1 MKKLLDLDSPV
12 IRLLGRL
19 TDLMALNI
27 IFLVTCLPVVT
38 VGAAWTALYYVTL
51 KMVRNEEAYIARSY
65 WRAFRENFRQATVI
79 WCGVLCTGIVLAL
92 DFRMMGAAVDGGWQP
107 VRMLLMGVGLL
118 FSMLVLYVFP
128 LLARFQNTVLKMLQ
142 NALLIAVRHL
152 PSTLSVLAVTAGS
165 VFVTF
170 AGSQTFVYGIPFWA
184 LFGFAVIAYVN
195 SWFFRRVFE
204 KYE

>member
-27 IFLVTCLPVVT
+27 IFLAFCLPVIT

-51 KMVRNEEAYIARSY
+51 KMVRNEESYIFSSY
-65 WRAFRENFRQATVI
+65 WKAFRENFRQATVI
-79 WCGVLCTGIVLAL
+79 WGGVLCMLVVLVL
-92 DFRMMGAAVDGGWQP
+92 DFRMTGPLENGGLKPLQ
-107 VRMLLMGVGLL
+107 MLLAGVGLL

-128 LLARFQNTVLKMLQ
+128 LLARFQNTIPKMLQ

-152 PSTLSVLAVTAGS
+152 PSTIAVLAVTAGS
-165 VFVTF
+165 VSVTF
-170 AGSQTFVYGIPFWA
+170 LSSQTFVYGIPFWA
-184 LFGFAVIAYVN
+184 LFGFAVTAYAN

>member
-27 IFLVTCLPVVT
+27 IFLASCLPVIT

-51 KMVRNEEAYIARSY
+51 KMVRNEESYIFSSY
-65 WRAFRENFRQATVI
+65 WKAFRENFRQATVI
-79 WCGVLCTGIVLAL
+79 WGGVLCMLVVLVL
-92 DFRMMGAAVDGGWQP
+92 DFRMTGPLENGGLKPLQ
-107 VRMLLMGVGLL
+107 MLLAGVGLL

-128 LLARFQNTVLKMLQ
+128 LLARFQNTIPKMLQ

-152 PSTLSVLAVTAGS
+152 LP
-165 VFVTF
+165 
-170 AGSQTFVYGIPFWA
+170 
-184 LFGFAVIAYVN
+184 
-195 SWFFRRVFE
+195 
-204 KYE
+204 

>member
-27 IFLVTCLPVVT
+27 IFLASCLPVIT

-51 KMVRNEEAYIARSY
+51 KMVRNEESYIFSSY
-65 WRAFRENFRQATVI
+65 WKAFRENFRQATVI
-79 WCGVLCTGIVLAL
+79 WGGVLCMLVVLVL
-92 DFRMMGAAVDGGWQP
+92 DFRMTGPLENGGLKPLQ
-107 VRMLLMGVGLL
+107 MLLAGVGLL

-128 LLARFQNTVLKMLQ
+128 LLARFQNTIPKMLQ

-152 PSTLSVLAVTAGS
+152 PSTIAVMAVTAGS
-165 VFVTF
+165 VSVTF
-170 AGSQTFVYGIPFWA
+170 LSSQTFVYGIPFWA
-184 LFGFAVIAYVN
+184 LFGFAVTAYAN

>member
-1 MKKLLDLDSPV
+1 MDLDSPV

-27 IFLVTCLPVVT
+27 IFLAFCLPVIT

-51 KMVRNEEAYIARSY
+51 KMVRNEESYIFSSY
-65 WRAFRENFRQATVI
+65 WKAFRENFRQATVI
-79 WCGVLCTGIVLAL
+79 WGGVLCMLVVLVL
-92 DFRMMGAAVDGGWQP
+92 DFRMTGPLENGGLKPLQ
-107 VRMLLMGVGLL
+107 MLLAGVGLL

-128 LLARFQNTVLKMLQ
+128 LLARFQNTIPKMLQ

-152 PSTLSVLAVTAGS
+152 PSTIAVLAVTAGS
-165 VFVTF
+165 VSVTF
-170 AGSQTFVYGIPFWA
+170 LSSQTFVYGIPFWA
-184 LFGFAVIAYVN
+184 LFGFAVTAYAN

>member
-27 IFLVTCLPVVT
+27 IFLASCLPVIT

-51 KMVRNEEAYIARSY
+51 KMVRNEESYIFSSY
-65 WRAFRENFRQATVI
+65 WKAFRENFRQATVI
-79 WCGVLCTGIVLAL
+79 WGGVLCMLVVLVL
-92 DFRMMGAAVDGGWQP
+92 DFRMTGPLENGGLKPLQ
-107 VRMLLMGVGLL
+107 MLLAGVGLL

-128 LLARFQNTVLKMLQ
+128 LLARFQNTIPKMLQ

-152 PSTLSVLAVTAGS
+152 PSTMAVTAGS
-165 VFVTF
+165 VSVTF
-170 AGSQTFVYGIPFWA
+170 LSSQTFVYGIPFWA
-184 LFGFAVIAYVN
+184 LFGFAVTAYAN

>member
-1 MKKLLDLDSPV
+1 MKNLLDLDSPV

-27 IFLVTCLPVVT
+27 IFLASCLPVIT

-51 KMVRNEEAYIARSY
+51 KMVRNEESYIFSSY
-65 WRAFRENFRQATVI
+65 WKAFRENFRQATVI
-79 WCGVLCTGIVLAL
+79 WGGVLCMLVVLVL
-92 DFRMMGAAVDGGWQP
+92 DFRMTGPLENGGLKPLQ
-107 VRMLLMGVGLL
+107 MLLAGVGLL

-128 LLARFQNTVLKMLQ
+128 LLARFQNTIPKMLQ

-152 PSTLSVLAVTAGS
+152 PSTIAVMAVTAGS
-165 VFVTF
+165 VSVTF
-170 AGSQTFVYGIPFWA
+170 LSSQTFVYGIPFWA
-184 LFGFAVIAYVN
+184 LFGFAVTAYAN